1 MKKVAIVGSRDI
13 DNLKLLE
20 DIWQQLKLPYDDVE
34 IVSGGAK
41 GVDTNGED
49 FAIKYDIP
57 ITIYRP
63 DWDRYGKRAG
73 FKRNEDIIKNCDICI
88 AIWDGKSPGTK
99 HFMDLC
105 KVYFKRLYVWNNS
118 PGQKRLFTYKYENT
132 QLELF

>member
-1 MKKVAIVGSRDI
+1 MKKIAIVGSRDI

-20 DIWQQLKLPYDDVE
+20 DIWQQLKLPYNDIE

-49 FAIKYDIP
+49 FAIKYNIP
-57 ITIYRP
+57 ITIYQP

-73 FKRNEDIIKNCDICI
+73 FKRNENIIKNCDICI

-99 HFMDLC
+99 NSIDLC
-105 KVYFKRLYVWNNS
+105 KAYFKRLYVWNNS
-118 PGQKRLFTYKYENT
+118 PGQKKLYTYKYENT